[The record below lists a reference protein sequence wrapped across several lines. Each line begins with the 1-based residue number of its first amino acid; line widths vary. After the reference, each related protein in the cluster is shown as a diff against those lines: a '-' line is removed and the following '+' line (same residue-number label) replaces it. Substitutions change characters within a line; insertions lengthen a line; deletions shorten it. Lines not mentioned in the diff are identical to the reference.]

1 MNKIIKAISFISVS
15 IVAVM
20 TIFFVGKRA
29 GKKAVKNEQRIKLIK
44 NIKKRKKIDISV
56 DDMSNN
62 DLDNELRDDT
72 NK

>member
-1 MNKIIKAISFISVS
+1 MNKIIKAISFISVN

-56 DDMSNN
+56 EDMSNN